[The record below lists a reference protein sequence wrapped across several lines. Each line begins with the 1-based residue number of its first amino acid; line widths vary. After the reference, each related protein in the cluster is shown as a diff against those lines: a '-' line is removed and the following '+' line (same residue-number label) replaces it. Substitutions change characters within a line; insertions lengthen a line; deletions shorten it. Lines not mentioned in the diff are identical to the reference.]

1 MVVTRAQKSED
12 EENGASTTRKD
23 DNNNNKRQDP
33 VLRRRKKRQPEPQ
46 VTPQAVSDQER
57 QIDAV
62 NPISLGRR
70 ARKEVDSAWRRFTRL
85 GQFASTSISE
95 YDVERAVDLGGL
107 EAKTGFE
114 IPQAI
119 DTRVLVV
126 GATGQIGR
134 IVLTKLLLRGYT
146 VRAMVQN
153 LSDEV
158 LENIPPSVELIKGD
172 VSQLN
177 DTFEATRD
185 CDKVI
190 CCSKAKTN
198 LMADITRVENTG
210 VQNIVTSMLHHK
222 NEKATI
228 IKTATTKRANKV
240 VLFKFQKVKNSS
252 KWGKW
257 KVLEKE
263 KGQGDKQVG
272 ESTSSDFGYLGQ
284 SALPKVEVQM
294 PTEENQNLL
303 FEGSNTDFA
312 ETSSPLRLPEG
323 LSLKDCEGLVFNLH
337 GFGKKFAVVLYSE
350 DDKGRH
356 AYVSEFRTDRTGY
369 CTRRIPFS
377 EFTRLKTDQPPLN
390 LKNVKEIGFRYR
402 SAWNKSTSITAS
414 MESFDES
421 MDEDA
426 SGDLLLPQ
434 SMDMNMDPRN
444 FRLKLDWVKALPSGP
459 ESDVI
464 LLSCSGQMFED
475 GDERERFLKP
485 KRAGEAHLRNSG
497 LGYTIIRPSTV
508 VDSIGGQKA
517 LLFDQGSRL
526 RSSISSADVAD
537 VAIRCLH
544 SEDTRNKTFEV
555 SNETDDDETADF
567 ELIAH
572 VATSSGDYVGQAVQ
586 GLSKN
591 T

>member
-1 MVVTRAQKSED
+1 MVTVPPSGRLPCNQPRERELRGGRGRSSTLRRGNFTLVATRAQKSED
-12 EENGASTTRKD
+12 EGNRASTTRKD
-23 DNNNNKRQDP
+23 EEREGRKREDP
-33 VLRRRKKRQPEPQ
+33 VLRRRKKRQPEKK
-46 VTPQAVSDQER
+46 TKPQAVSDQER

-95 YDVERAVDLGGL
+95 YEVERAVDLEDL
-107 EAKTGFE
+107 ETTTGFE

-119 DTRVLVV
+119 DTRVLVT

-134 IVLTKLLLRGYT
+134 VVLTKLLLRGYT
-146 VRAMVQN
+146 VRAMVQK

-172 VSQLN
+172 ISQLN

-210 VQNIVTSMLHHK
+210 VRNIVTSMLHHK
-222 NEKATI
+222 NEKATN
-228 IKTATTKRANKV
+228 KKAVGRANKV
-240 VLFKFQKVKNSS
+240 VLFKFQNFNKSG
-252 KWGKW
+252 KWGSW
-257 KVLEKE
+257 KIEEKL
-263 KGQGDKQVG
+263 GDKQQVG
-272 ESTSSDFGYLGQ
+272 ESNYSDFGYLGQ

-303 FEGSNTDFA
+303 FEGTNTDFA
-312 ETSSPLRLPEG
+312 ETTSPLSLPEDV
-323 LSLKDCEGLVFNLH
+323 SLKECEGLVFNLH

-356 AYVSEFRTDRTGY
+356 GYVSEFRTDRTGY

-390 LKNVKEIGFRYR
+390 LKNVKEMGFRYR
-402 SAWNKSTSITAS
+402 SAWNKSASTAS

-421 MDEDA
+421 MDEDEGGA
-426 SGDLLLPQ
+426 FGTPQ
-434 SMDMNMDPRN
+434 NRNVDPRN
-444 FRLKLDWVKALPSGP
+444 FRMKLDWVKALPSGP

-464 LLSCSGQMFED
+464 LLSCSGQMFEE
-475 GDERERFLKP
+475 GDERERYLKP

-497 LGYTIIRPSTV
+497 LGYTIIRPSTL
-508 VDSIGGQKA
+508 VDVPGGQKVGEKIN
-517 LLFDQGSRL
+517 LILNSEVTGSIFVL
-526 RSSISSADVAD
+526 YQ
-537 VAIRCLH
+537 
-544 SEDTRNKTFEV
+544 F
-555 SNETDDDETADF
+555 
-567 ELIAH
+567 
-572 VATSSGDYVGQAVQ
+572 SGEG
-586 GLSKN
+586 
-591 T
+591 